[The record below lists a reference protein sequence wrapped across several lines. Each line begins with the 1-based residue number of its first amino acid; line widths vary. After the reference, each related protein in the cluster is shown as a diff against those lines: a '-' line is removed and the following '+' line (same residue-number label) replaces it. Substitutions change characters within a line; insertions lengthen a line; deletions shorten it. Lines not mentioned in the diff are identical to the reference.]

1 RAQRTSCRRISIKTY
16 TNNSNASHRKSALA
30 VTNDSH
36 RPKVTKTRACA
47 RGVIEMVTTLKAL
60 TGRTGLR
67 DKQIAAHLQVIKRF
81 RDFNDLDGLLKLQ
94 AMWERTGEH

>member
-1 RAQRTSCRRISIKTY
+1 MT
-16 TNNSNASHRKSALA
+16 
-30 VTNDSH
+30 
-36 RPKVTKTRACA
+36 
-47 RGVIEMVTTLKAL
+47 TTLKAL

-94 AMWERTGEH
+94 AMWERTGEHTEEVSAIHKALTIVNARAWAGEAPLVNDTILQMEAEAVAKAVRRLFGAKQH